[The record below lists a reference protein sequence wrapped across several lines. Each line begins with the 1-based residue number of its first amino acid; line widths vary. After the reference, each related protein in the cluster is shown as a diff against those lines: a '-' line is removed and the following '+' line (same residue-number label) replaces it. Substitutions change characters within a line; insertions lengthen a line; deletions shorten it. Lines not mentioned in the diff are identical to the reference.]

1 MQQEVFERQ
10 WRIRDGEVWICAFPM
25 TSEKSVVSEER
36 LASGK
41 HESKEGNETVTQ
53 TDSCDATRIFQHL
66 SLCMIHLLLF

>member
-25 TSEKSVVSEER
+25 ISEKSVVSEER

>member
-25 TSEKSVVSEER
+25 ISEKSVVSEER

-53 TDSCDATRIFQHL
+53 THVMQQEYSNICLYA
-66 SLCMIHLLLF
+66 